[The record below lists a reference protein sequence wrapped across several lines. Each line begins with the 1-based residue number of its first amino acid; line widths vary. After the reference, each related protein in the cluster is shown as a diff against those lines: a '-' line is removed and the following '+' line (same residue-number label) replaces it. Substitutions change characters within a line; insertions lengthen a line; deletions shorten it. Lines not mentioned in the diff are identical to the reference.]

1 MPPQDLEAE
10 QSVLGACLIDAQ
22 VIPQVRQLV
31 DAEDFYSDR
40 HRLIFEVICRLHD
53 QREPV
58 DPVTIQNALGDRV
71 EEIGGLTYL
80 TNLINAVPT
89 TANAPAYARIVADK
103 ATLRRLQRAAR
114 RIIDEC
120 YGEIT
125 ADDAKALAASEIQQA
140 VYGRHTSSIVRPF
153 GEDLL
158 AYIEQSQNDEA
169 EGKANRD
176 VVPTIF
182 RRQDDVMPLMR
193 GEVTVVPSP
202 SSMGKTTY
210 MFNLLQGTARMG
222 EPSIGF
228 SLEMSRPQIL
238 QKMWANLARINTLQ
252 IRRRA
257 LSDYEWARSMEAAAQ
272 LLEVPLFYALK
283 PRMRWADIRVEC
295 LAFKA
300 KHGKLSLVAVDY
312 WQILGDAPRKDERDD
327 QKLGRLVEEAK
338 ALAVEADCHVV
349 ILAQAKIDSRK
360 VIPELEDVKDSRAIV
375 AAADNVLFLT
385 RPLEFGEQTIK
396 LPSMDGSRVIEVKCN
411 ATDPTIHGKRQRKPM
426 FADVMLGIPGK
437 ARMGPKAIIPYH
449 IDLATGRMADLFTPW
464 PWDNDRGAG
473 YRGGLEDLL

>member
-1 MPPQDLEAE
+1 M
-10 QSVLGACLIDAQ
+10 LGACLIDAQ
-22 VIPQVRQLV
+22 VIPQVRQII
-31 DAEDFYSDR
+31 DADDFYSDK
-40 HRLIFEVICRLHD
+40 HGLIFKAICWLNDR
-53 QREPV
+53 REPV
-58 DPVTIQNALGDRV
+58 DAMTVHTALKRRAEDV
-71 EEIGGLTYL
+71 GGLTYL
-80 TNLINAVPT
+80 TSLINLVPT
-89 TANAPAYARIVADK
+89 TANAVAYARIVAEK
-103 ATLRRLQRAAR
+103 ATLRRLQVAAR
-114 RIIDEC
+114 RILDEC
-120 YGEIT
+120 YREIT
-125 ADDAKALAASEIQQA
+125 ADEAKALAAAEIQQA
-140 VYGRHTSSIVRPF
+140 VFGKHSSSIVRHM

-158 AYIEQSQNDEA
+158 AYVEQTQNDEA
-169 EGKANRD
+169 EGKASRHI
-176 VVPTIF
+176 VPTVF
-182 RRQDDVMPLMR
+182 KRQDAVMPLMR

-202 SSMGKTTY
+202 SSMGKTTW
-210 MFNLLQGTARMG
+210 MFHLLQGTARMG

-257 LSDYEWARSMEAAAQ
+257 LSDDEWARSMAAAAQ
-272 LLEVPLFYALK
+272 IIDVPLYYALK
-283 PRMRWADIRVEC
+283 PRMKWADIRVEC

-300 KHGKLSLVAVDY
+300 KHGKLSLVTVDY

-360 VIPELEDVKDSRAIV
+360 PIPELEDVKDSRAIV

-385 RPLEFGEQTIK
+385 RPLEFGDQTIK
-396 LPSMDGSRVIEVKCN
+396 LPSMDGRRTIETKCN
-411 ATDPTIHGKRQRKPM
+411 AIDPTIHGKRRGGPM

-449 IDLATGRMADLFTPW
+449 IDLPTGRMADLFTPW

-473 YRGGLEDLL
+473 YQGGLEDKL